1 MYFFIRKQRFIV
13 NVIIYQYVIL
23 ISNFYVILRASVQ
36 ILLSRKY
43 TFTVMKIINIYKSLR
58 CNQNFK

>member
-1 MYFFIRKQRFIV
+1 MYYFIRKQRFIV
-13 NVIIYQYVIL
+13 NVIIYQYIVL
-23 ISNFYVILRASVQ
+23 ISNFYIILRTSVQ

>member
-1 MYFFIRKQRFIV
+1 MYYFIRKQRFIV
-13 NVIIYQYVIL
+13 NVIIYQYIVL
-23 ISNFYVILRASVQ
+23 ISNFYLILRTSVQ

-43 TFTVMKIINIYKSLR
+43 TFTVLKIINIYKSLR